1 MRWWRSDQS
10 DAAQSSGASGTGSNW
25 ATNWISSAFTGSR
38 STAGNGSARFVPSA
52 STRPGSESAINESV
66 IICRAS
72 RVEVRCSA
80 DAKAPNSATAGLRTA
95 LHQFPADGNTDM
107 SARTPSSSCVTNG
120 AFSLDGLLLQP
131 RLLVEADLETCEHA
145 ELRMRLRVGLGA
157 LLLVVHER
165 LAQQPLTVRRLT
177 GAESLEEPLE
187 RLVLLEPARELEPDL
202 GEHLEVAA
210 RDRVAG
216 AADRVEGSVQLCG
229 QAADSRLG
237 LKQAESQQPPPQRL
251 ERLQQ
256 QAPLR

>member
-1 MRWWRSDQS
+1 M
-10 DAAQSSGASGTGSNW
+10 
-25 ATNWISSAFTGSR
+25 
-38 STAGNGSARFVPSA
+38 
-52 STRPGSESAINESV
+52 
-66 IICRAS
+66 
-72 RVEVRCSA
+72 RCSA

-107 SARTPSSSCVTNG
+107 SARSAELLLRHERCVQR
-120 AFSLDGLLLQP
+120 LDDLLLQP

-177 GAESLEEPLE
+177 GAESLEKPLE